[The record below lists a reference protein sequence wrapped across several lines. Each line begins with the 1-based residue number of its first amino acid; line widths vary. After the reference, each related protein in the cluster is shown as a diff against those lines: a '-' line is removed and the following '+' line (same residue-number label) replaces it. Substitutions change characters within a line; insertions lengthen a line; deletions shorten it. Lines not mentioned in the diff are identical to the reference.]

1 MASSHGMQAHPTA
14 FPSFP
19 CGQVERLS
27 SYRTVLEGEKMASDR
42 RLLDLQTDHNMLKD
56 KHRVLQEC
64 ASDTLRTITL
74 YVPACKR
81 NLCGPIAPPLIFRCG
96 FSA

>member
-1 MASSHGMQAHPTA
+1 MASLQAGTSN
-14 FPSFP
+14 SFRFFF

-64 ASDTLRTITL
+64 ASDILRTITI
-74 YVPACKR
+74 YAPACKR